1 MSSIA
6 NIEGKKDKPTGYT
19 VFHHQPLCH
28 LMGNGEMRAE
38 DLGWPEKYE
47 KTATVDAHSLDDV
60 YAKTQHLHRPWWENP
75 GVTAF
80 GIAARSTFI
89 GDIVQDADGQLW
101 VVASFGFEKLAGN
114 LSALEK
120 VTNATIC
127 LGILDGCS
135 KISIWCG
142 HPDKITLGPV
152 LIPNPRRGVEGPVTQ
167 KVPSQRSSDFEAAL
181 EIACSRLLASLVI
194 SRDPSRQ
201 RTTTKAS

>member
-28 LMGNGEMRAE
+28 LMGNGEMQAE
-38 DLGWPEKYE
+38 DLGWPENYE

-120 VTNATIC
+120 ITNATISLDI
-127 LGILDGCS
+127 LGGCT
-135 KISIWCG
+135 KISVWCG
-142 HPDKITLGPV
+142 HPEDPAL
-152 LIPNPRRGVEGPVTQ
+152 GPVTQ

-181 EIACSRLLASLVI
+181 EIACGRLLASLVI
-194 SRDPSRQ
+194 SRATSRQ
-201 RTTTKAS
+201 RTMTKAS